1 MIGTEKYYT
10 RKRENILAR
19 EMRRDAMNDLNNEA
33 SYKRAP
39 GHMTM
44 RAVTAL
50 EHKRD
55 ENNNTRFA
63 AAIFFLML
71 SVLIEVPYWLD
82 LAAAVLAAST
92 SLYWIGMS
100 FYTWKQTKARVR
112 RVLENH
118 EILQDLASMERY

>member
-1 MIGTEKYYT
+1 MIGTEKYST
-10 RKRENILAR
+10 QTLR
-19 EMRRDAMNDLNNEA
+19 AMALNDLNNEA

-55 ENNNTRFA
+55 QDNDFRWA
-63 AAIFFLML
+63 AAMFFLML
-71 SVLIEVPYWLD
+71 SWIVEGPYWAD
-82 LAAAVLAAST
+82 LTAAVLAAST